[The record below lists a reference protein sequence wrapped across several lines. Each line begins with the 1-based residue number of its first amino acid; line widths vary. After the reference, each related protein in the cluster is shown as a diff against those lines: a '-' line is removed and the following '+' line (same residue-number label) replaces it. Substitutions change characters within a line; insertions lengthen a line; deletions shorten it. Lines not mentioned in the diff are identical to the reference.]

1 MTSASNTFREIRVDE
16 VKHDWVDS
24 EDQVCVTC
32 YKHMTDGQL
41 ALRVKFA
48 VMGLS
53 ARTVWVCDEGM
64 CWIRL
69 SKQLTPDILAV
80 TETA

>member
-1 MTSASNTFREIRVDE
+1 VRHS
-16 VKHDWVDS
+16 WVD

-32 YKHMTDGQL
+32 YKHLTDGQL

-48 VMGLS
+48 VMGLTP
-53 ARTVWVCDEGM
+53 RTVWTCDEGM

-69 SKQLTPDILAV
+69 SKQLTPDILAD
-80 TETA
+80 TEAA